1 MVMTHNTINEISSFL
16 IPGKR
21 ETFTRK
27 IIRDANVN
35 SKLINLSG

>member
-1 MVMTHNTINEISSFL
+1 MTDNTINEISSFR
-16 IPGKR
+16 IPGKQK
-21 ETFTRK
+21 TFTRK